1 MTFFLILVSLVSF
14 VAGQVLLKMALNRHG
29 DGTRRPIAGLFAA
42 SIFSMTVSFFISL
55 GLLQV
60 LDLSY
65 LFPFQGFNVIIT
77 VVSSAVFL
85 KERLSATLIVGAA
98 LITAGVILVSAS

>member
-1 MTFFLILVSLVSF
+1 MTFLLILVSLVSF

-29 DGTRRPIAGLFAA
+29 DGTGRPVAAIFAA
-42 SIFSMTVSFFISL
+42 SIFSMAVSFFVSL

-65 LFPFQGFNVIIT
+65 LFPFQGLNVIIT
-77 VVSSAVFL
+77 VFSSAVFL
-85 KERLSATLIVGAA
+85 KERLSATLIVGVV